1 MPTPEEVIQ
10 SIESRLQVVE
20 NDYRCR
26 FTSASTP
33 EALNTARACVLGKE
47 GPFTEVLRMMS
58 EVTADRKRELG
69 GRINAFRADV
79 ESAYHARMV
88 EIR

>member
-10 SIESRLQVVE
+10 SIESILQVVE

-26 FTSASTP
+26 FASASTP
-33 EALNTARACVLGKE
+33 EALNIARACVLGRE
-47 GPFTEVLRMMS
+47 GPLTEVLRMMS
-58 EVTADRKRELG
+58 EVHAERKREMG
-69 GRINAFRADV
+69 GRINAFRANV